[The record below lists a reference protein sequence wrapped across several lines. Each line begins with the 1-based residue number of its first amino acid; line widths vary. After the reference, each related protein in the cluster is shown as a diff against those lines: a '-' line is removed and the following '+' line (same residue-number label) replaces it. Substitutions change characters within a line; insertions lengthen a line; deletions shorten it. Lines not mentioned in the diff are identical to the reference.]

1 MNEMIRIGMIE
12 DDSACVAQMKALLS
26 RYGEEKNILIESD
39 VFTYGEEFL
48 ESRRKDRY
56 DLLLIDID
64 LPGLNGWEC
73 AKRLRE
79 QDSVLPLM
87 FVTSLAQFAV
97 NGYEV
102 SALDFLVKPVSY
114 TNFRIKMNRA
124 LAAISNSQDHRVI
137 VNTRTERICMGT
149 RDILYVEVRGHWLTF
164 HKTDGS
170 SVDVSGSL
178 NTISEELHNYGF
190 ALCNACYLVNMR
202 YVTRMDALN
211 VTLTNGIQLQISMRK
226 RKSFA
231 DEFTAYVGKG
241 DALCL

>member
-1 MNEMIRIGMIE
+1 MNEMIRIGILE
-12 DDSACVAQMKALLS
+12 DDSACAAQMKDLLA
-26 RYGEEKNILIESD
+26 RYGEEKSILIESD

-48 ESRRKDRY
+48 ESRRKDKY

-64 LPGLNGWEC
+64 LPGINGWEC

-79 QDSVLPLM
+79 QDSVQPLM

-124 LAAISNSQDHRVI
+124 LAAIRNSQDHKVI

-178 NTISEELHNYGF
+178 KTISEELHDCGF

-202 YVTRMDALN
+202 YVSRMDALN
-211 VTLTNGIQLQISMRK
+211 VTLTSGIQLQISIRK